1 MQKKLYLNQKF
12 TKFINNKNFE
22 FDRSKI
28 LKVLSSDL
36 LEDAYKTISKWQKY
50 QPTPLESLNK
60 LREELNLKNIFYKD
74 ESKRFGLKSF
84 KALGGAYAVEK
95 MTKGKKDVTVSTA
108 TAGNHGK
115 SVAWGAKN
123 LGLDCKIF
131 ISENVSKTR
140 AEEMRNLSAEVIR
153 VKGNY
158 DNSLNVCK
166 KESKKNNWEIIQDVA
181 WPDYE
186 LVPKLT
192 MAGYSIM
199 IKEISVQ
206 TNEYIT
212 HIFLQAGVGGM
223 AAGLIAGVA
232 EYFKKVPKIIIVEP
246 DNANCVMQSIEN
258 NTPTRVDIRKE
269 SIMGGMSCGEVSIVP
284 WQILKNSVNNCISV
298 SDKFVALTVAML
310 ADKMLSDVSIVGG
323 ECSTPGV
330 TSLISCCN
338 NEETRSALEINENSN
353 ILLIGCEGSAD
364 VELYKK
370 LLNEGKQLIE
380 LYEKIK

>member
-1 MQKKLYLNQKF
+1 MQKNLYLNQKF

-28 LKVLSSDL
+28 LKILNSDL
-36 LEDAYKTISKWQKY
+36 LQDAYKTISKWQKY

-60 LREELNLKNIFYKD
+60 LSKELELKNIFYKD

-95 MTKGKKDVTVSTA
+95 ITKGRKDITVSTA

-123 LGLDCKIF
+123 LGLNCKIF
-131 ISENVSKTR
+131 ISENVSETR
-140 AEEMRNLSAEVIR
+140 AEEMRNLNAEVIR

-158 DNSLNVCK
+158 ENSLNVCK

-192 MAGYSIM
+192 MAGYSTM

-223 AAGLIAGVA
+223 AAGVVAGVA
-232 EYFKKVPKIIIVEP
+232 NYFKKVPKIIIVEP
-246 DNANCVMQSIEN
+246 ENANCVMQSIEN
-258 NTPTRVDIRKE
+258 NTPTSVDIKKE
-269 SIMGGMSCGEVSIVP
+269 SIMGGMSCGDVSLVP

-298 SDKFVALTVAML
+298 SDKFVSQTVAML
-310 ADKMLSDVSIVGG
+310 ADKVLSDISIEGG
-323 ECSTPGV
+323 ECSTPGI

-338 NEETRSALEINENSN
+338 TEEAKSALGINGNSN

-364 VELYKK
+364 IDLYQKLLSEGKK
-370 LLNEGKQLIE
+370 LI
-380 LYEKIK
+380 

>member
-1 MQKKLYLNQKF
+1 MQKNLYLNQNF
-12 TKFINNKNFE
+12 TKFINNENFE
-22 FDRSKI
+22 FDRLKI
-28 LKVLSSDL
+28 LEILNSDL

-60 LREELNLKNIFYKD
+60 LSKELNLKNIFYKD

-95 MTKGKKDVTVSTA
+95 ITKGEKGITVSTA

-115 SVAWGAKN
+115 SVAWGAQN

-131 ISENVSKTR
+131 ISENVSETR
-140 AEEMRNLSAEVIR
+140 ADEMRILGAQVIR

-158 DNSLNVCK
+158 ENSLNVCK
-166 KESKKNNWEIIQDVA
+166 EESKKKNWEIIQDVA

-186 LVPKLT
+186 LVPKFT
-192 MAGYSIM
+192 MAGYSTM

-212 HIFLQAGVGGM
+212 HIFMQAGVGGM

-232 EYFKKVPKIIIVEP
+232 NYFKKVPKIIIVEP
-246 DNANCVMQSIEN
+246 ENANCVMRSIKN
-258 NTPTRVDIRKE
+258 NSPTRVDIKKE
-269 SIMGGMSCGEVSIVP
+269 SIMGGMSCGEVSLVP
-284 WQILKNSVNNCISV
+284 WQILKNSVNSCISV
-298 SDKFVALTVAML
+298 SDKFVSQTVAML
-310 ADKMLSDVSIVGG
+310 ANKVLSDISIVGG
-323 ECSTPGV
+323 ECSTPGI

-338 NEETRSALEINENSN
+338 NEETKSALEINENSN

-364 VELYKK
+364 IELYQK
-370 LLNEGKQLIE
+370 LLNEGKKLI
-380 LYEKIK
+380 

>member
-1 MQKKLYLNQKF
+1 MQKNLYLNQKF
-12 TKFINNKNFE
+12 TKFINNENFE

-28 LKVLSSDL
+28 LKILNSDL

-60 LREELNLKNIFYKD
+60 LSKELKLKNIFYKD

-95 MTKGKKDVTVSTA
+95 ITKGKKDVIVSTA

-123 LGLDCKIF
+123 LGLNCKIF
-131 ISENVSKTR
+131 ISENVSETR
-140 AEEMRNLSAEVIR
+140 AEEMRNLNAEVIR

-158 DNSLNVCK
+158 EDSLNFCRE
-166 KESKKNNWEIIQDVA
+166 ESKKNNWEIIQDVA

-192 MAGYSIM
+192 MAGYSTI

-223 AAGLIAGVA
+223 AAGLVAGVA
-232 EYFKKVPKIIIVEP
+232 NYFKKVPKIIIVEP
-246 DNANCVMQSIEN
+246 ENANCVMQSIEN
-258 NTPTRVDIRKE
+258 NTPTSVDIKKE
-269 SIMGGMSCGEVSIVP
+269 SIMGGMSCGEVSLVP
-284 WQILKNSVNNCISV
+284 WQILKNSVNNCVSV
-298 SDKFVALTVAML
+298 SDKFVSQTVAML
-310 ADKMLSDVSIVGG
+310 ADKIVCDISIEGG
-323 ECSTPGV
+323 ECSTPGI

-338 NEETRSALEINENSN
+338 NDETKSALEINENSN

-364 VELYKK
+364 
-370 LLNEGKQLIE
+370 IE
-380 LYEKIK
+380 LYQKLLSEGKKLI

>member
-1 MQKKLYLNQKF
+1 MQKNLYLNQKF
-12 TKFINNKNFE
+12 TKFINNENFE

-28 LKVLSSDL
+28 LKILNSDL

-50 QPTPLESLNK
+50 QPTPLESLSK
-60 LREELNLKNIFYKD
+60 LCKELRLKNIFYKD

-95 MTKGKKDVTVSTA
+95 ITKGRKDIIVSTA

-123 LGLDCKIF
+123 LGLNCKIF
-131 ISENVSKTR
+131 ISGNVSETR
-140 AEEMRNLSAEVIR
+140 AEEMRNLNAEVIR

-158 DNSLNVCK
+158 EDSLNVCK
-166 KESKKNNWEIIQDVA
+166 EESKKNNWEIIQDVA
-181 WPDYE
+181 WPNYE

-192 MAGYSIM
+192 MAGYSTM

-223 AAGLIAGVA
+223 AAGVVAGVA
-232 EYFKKVPKIIIVEP
+232 NYFKKVPKIIIVEP
-246 DNANCVMQSIEN
+246 ENANCVMQSIEN
-258 NTPTRVDIRKE
+258 NTPTSVDIKKE
-269 SIMGGMSCGEVSIVP
+269 SIMGGMSCGEVSLVP

-298 SDKFVALTVAML
+298 SDKFVSQTVAML
-310 ADKMLSDVSIVGG
+310 ADKVLSDISIEGG
-323 ECSTPGV
+323 ECSTPGI

-338 NEETRSALEINENSN
+338 NEETKSDLEINENSN

-364 VELYKK
+364 IDLYKK
-370 LLNEGKQLIE
+370 LLSEGKKLI
-380 LYEKIK
+380 

>member
-1 MQKKLYLNQKF
+1 MHKNLYLNQKF
-12 TKFINNKNFE
+12 TKFINNENFE

-28 LKVLSSDL
+28 LKILNSDL

-60 LREELNLKNIFYKD
+60 LSNELKLKNIFYKD

-95 MTKGKKDVTVSTA
+95 ITKGKKDVIVSTA

-123 LGLDCKIF
+123 LGLNCKIF
-131 ISENVSKTR
+131 ISENVSETR
-140 AEEMRNLSAEVIR
+140 AEEMRNLNAEVIR

-158 DNSLNVCK
+158 EDSLNFCK
-166 KESKKNNWEIIQDVA
+166 EESKKNNWEIIQDVA

-192 MAGYSIM
+192 MAGYSTI

-223 AAGLIAGVA
+223 AAGLVAGVA
-232 EYFKKVPKIIIVEP
+232 NYFKKVPKIIIVEP
-246 DNANCVMQSIEN
+246 ENANCVMQSIEN
-258 NTPTRVDIRKE
+258 NTPTSVDIKKE
-269 SIMGGMSCGEVSIVP
+269 SIMGGMSCGEVSLVP
-284 WQILKNSVNNCISV
+284 WQILKNSVNNCVSV
-298 SDKFVALTVAML
+298 SDKFVSQTVAML
-310 ADKMLSDVSIVGG
+310 AHKVVCNTSIEGG
-323 ECSTPGV
+323 ECSTPGI
-330 TSLISCCN
+330 TSLISGCN
-338 NEETRSALEINENSN
+338 NDETKSALEINENSN

-364 VELYKK
+364 IDLYQKLLSEGKK
-370 LLNEGKQLIE
+370 LI
-380 LYEKIK
+380 

>member
-1 MQKKLYLNQKF
+1 MQKNLYLNQKF
-12 TKFINNKNFE
+12 TKFINNEKFE

-28 LKVLSSDL
+28 LKILNSDL
-36 LEDAYKTISKWQKY
+36 LADAYKTISKWQKY

-60 LREELNLKNIFYKD
+60 LSNELKLKNIFYKD

-95 MTKGKKDVTVSTA
+95 ITKGKKDVIVSTA

-123 LGLDCKIF
+123 LGLNCKIF
-131 ISENVSKTR
+131 ISENVSETR
-140 AEEMRNLSAEVIR
+140 AEEMRNLNAEVIR

-166 KESKKNNWEIIQDVA
+166 EESKKNKWEIIQDVA

-192 MAGYSIM
+192 MAGYSTI
-199 IKEISVQ
+199 IKEISMQ

-223 AAGLIAGVA
+223 AAGLVAGVA
-232 EYFKKVPKIIIVEP
+232 HYFKKVPKIIIVEP
-246 DNANCVMQSIEN
+246 ENANCVMQSIKN
-258 NTPTRVDIRKE
+258 NSPTSVDIKKE
-269 SIMGGMSCGEVSIVP
+269 SIMGGMSCGDVSLVP
-284 WQILKNSVNNCISV
+284 WQILKNSVNNCVSV
-298 SDKFVALTVAML
+298 SDKFVSQTVALL
-310 ADKMLSDVSIVGG
+310 ADKMLSDISIVGG
-323 ECSTPGV
+323 ECSTPGI

-338 NEETRSALEINENSN
+338 NKETKSALDINENSN

-364 VELYKK
+364 VELYQKLLSEGKK
-370 LLNEGKQLIE
+370 LI
-380 LYEKIK
+380 